1 MTDKTEKAA
10 IENAAPTRAVEQA
23 DAELKAAGDKIA
35 QLELDAE
42 AAKTAHEA
50 EVADLKAKLAA
61 AEESNAKLQ
70 AAFASGVKPK
80 DADAD
85 GNYEVRVKT
94 PMLVNPPADLDMD
107 PAPEP
112 YRLVGGGAL
121 NMAPAWVADHPFVK
135 ANLVEE

>member
-1 MTDKTEKAA
+1 MTDKTEKDA
-10 IENAAPTRAVEQA
+10 IENAKATRTVEQA

-42 AAKTAHEA
+42 VAKAAHEA

-61 AEESNAKLQ
+61 SEEANAKLQ
-70 AAFASGVKPK
+70 AAFATGVKPK
-80 DADAD
+80 DADED

-94 PMLVNPPADLDMD
+94 PMLVNPPADLD

-121 NMAPAWVADHPFVK
+121 NMAPGWVADHPFVK

>member
-1 MTDKTEKAA
+1 MTDKTEKPA
-10 IENAAPTRAVEQA
+10 IENADPARTVEQA
-23 DAELKAAGDKIA
+23 DAELRAAGDKIA

-42 AAKTAHEA
+42 ATKTAHET

-70 AAFASGVKPK
+70 AAFATGKKPE
-80 DADAD
+80 DADAY

-94 PMLVNPPADLDMD
+94 PMLVQPPVDMD

-112 YRLVGGGAL
+112 FRLSGAGAL
-121 NMAPAWVADHPFVK
+121 NMAPKWVADHPFVK